1 MSDTLATPQQKNFL
15 MPGSRPLLVLIA
27 LCGLLLRIGGLNKPV
42 EYDEAYTV
50 VEFSSRSWW
59 AVISDYSLP
68 NNHILHSLLVRA
80 SLLSFGQ
87 HAWSIRLPALLAGL
101 GMIVA
106 AYFLGKALY
115 SRETGLVAAALVA
128 YFPEMLRFSTTA
140 RGYTLVGL
148 FSLLIF
154 WLAQRAVRQPGPRNW
169 ILMAVCSSLGLW
181 TIPIMLYPAG
191 GAYLWTALEGPRN
204 RKFFAGWLASGLGTG
219 LLTGLL
225 YSPALVFSGWRR
237 VLANGFVQPV
247 DAKKYFD
254 WLLVSRL
261 RDTWGSWTNHLPWL
275 LTAILVGGFLLS
287 LILHRKIGS
296 SRWSLPLILLAE
308 CTLLVLTRR
317 PEVFDRFWFWLLA
330 PLLVWSAGGLV
341 ETVRLLPGRRPIGPT
356 VLIWLSVAGLVIST
370 AASLP
375 QLTQNL
381 DKVSNTQASASYIA
395 QQLQPGDV
403 VLVGYPNN
411 AALWYYLMELGVPRT
426 AWQADANAK
435 RFLVLLATN
444 QRDESLE
451 SIFKSYKLD
460 PARVDL
466 ANSILLAEFGKIQIY
481 SCPPLR

>member
-154 WLAQRAVRQPGPRNW
+154 WLAQRAVRQPGPR
-169 ILMAVCSSLGLW
+169 I
-181 TIPIMLYPAG
+181 
-191 GAYLWTALEGPRN
+191 
-204 RKFFAGWLASGLGTG
+204 
-219 LLTGLL
+219 
-225 YSPALVFSGWRR
+225 SGWGR
-237 VLANGFVQPV
+237 
-247 DAKKYFD
+247 
-254 WLLVSRL
+254 LLV
-261 RDTWGSWTNHLPWL
+261 DC
-275 LTAILVGGFLLS
+275 A
-287 LILHRKIGS
+287 
-296 SRWSLPLILLAE
+296 
-308 CTLLVLTRR
+308 
-317 PEVFDRFWFWLLA
+317 
-330 PLLVWSAGGLV
+330 
-341 ETVRLLPGRRPIGPT
+341 
-356 VLIWLSVAGLVIST
+356 
-370 AASLP
+370 
-375 QLTQNL
+375 
-381 DKVSNTQASASYIA
+381 
-395 QQLQPGDV
+395 
-403 VLVGYPNN
+403 
-411 AALWYYLMELGVPRT
+411 
-426 AWQADANAK
+426 
-435 RFLVLLATN
+435 
-444 QRDESLE
+444 
-451 SIFKSYKLD
+451 
-460 PARVDL
+460 
-466 ANSILLAEFGKIQIY
+466 
-481 SCPPLR
+481 